1 MPQVLVSPLS
11 RIAETVR
18 QSGASHL
25 VTLINK
31 DTPVPRPGEIAA
43 ENHLFLGMNDI
54 VEPME
59 GLIPPAE
66 EHIATLLRFASGWD
80 RKRPMVVHC
89 FAGISRSTAA
99 AFIVLCSVN
108 PARSEFEIAQRIRS
122 GSRFAYPNP
131 RIVAFGDKALGRSG
145 RMIAAVTAIGRGELA
160 EENIPFGIAIDG

>member
-11 RIAETVR
+11 RVAETVR

-25 VTLINK
+25 VTLINR
-31 DTPVPRPGEIAA
+31 DTPVARPDGIAA

-66 EHIATLLRFASGWD
+66 EHIATLLQFVSGWD
-80 RKRPMVVHC
+80 RRRPMVVHC

-99 AFIVLCSVN
+99 AFVVLCAVN
-108 PARSEFEIAQRIRS
+108 PARSELEIASRIRAE
-122 GSRFAYPNP
+122 SRFAYPNP
-131 RIVAFGDKALGRSG
+131 RIVNLGDRALGRNG
-145 RMIAAVTAIGRGELA
+145 RMVTAAAAIGRGELA
-160 EENIPFGIAIDG
+160 DENVPFAIAIAE